1 MSGCLAGVSTFSNSD
16 KPAGSAGGLTAGVL
30 CAPIGWSHVG
40 QASLPV
46 RGRRRLPL
54 EILHF
59 QIPISPL
66 VAPVVL
72 PPVSCARLSLEPSRR
87 CILACPRQA
96 APARG
101 GALSANL
108 PSPS

>member
-54 EILHF
+54 EFLHF

-66 VAPVVL
+66 VAPAVL
-72 PPVSCARLSLEPSRR
+72 PPVSCARLSVGAMLDRHPCLS
-87 CILACPRQA
+87 RQA
-96 APARG
+96 AHGR
-101 GALSANL
+101 
-108 PSPS
+108 